1 MNPTPNAIILGKVN
15 AIFGKSATS
24 FKLLKTREFDV
35 GKFKKKK
42 PDYSRSSWSPRRFC
56 LRHASTCQDAM
67 NILLGKSNSQSLEFY
82 KWSNN
87 LKMVEI
93 PAPNNLT
100 AKWCTKVWGEWKA
113 EQASWQVHPSPL
125 IKIHQTR
132 SAEKFIP
139 IKQLKWKW
147 LINSFIAF

>member
-24 FKLLKTREFDV
+24 FKLLKTRQFDV
-35 GKFKKKK
+35 GIFKKKN

-56 LRHASTCQDAM
+56 LRHASPCQDAM

-113 EQASWQVHPSPL
+113 EQGCVDRITPHPS
-125 IKIHQTR
+125 
-132 SAEKFIP
+132 
-139 IKQLKWKW
+139 LKSTKHEV
-147 LINSFIAF
+147 LKNSFQSSS

>member
-1 MNPTPNAIILGKVN
+1 MNPTPNAIILGKIN
-15 AIFGKSATS
+15 AIWDFGNFFQTS
-24 FKLLKTREFDV
+24 ENKGIWCGEI
-35 GKFKKKK
+35 KKKK

-56 LRHASTCQDAM
+56 LRHASPCQDAM